1 VTPPWLPLAVGL
13 AAVLGMMTLVW
24 VASLLKRDASLVDV
38 FWGLGF
44 VVVAWIDLL
53 LCQSPDL
60 RGRIVVGLV
69 TLWGLRLSLYI
80 LWRNRGHGED
90 YRYREMREKRP
101 GTFAVWSLF
110 VVFWFQALLV
120 WGIAA
125 PLYQVQRGT
134 GSDRLGPL
142 DILALALFAV
152 GFAFEAGGDWQ
163 LARFKADPN
172 NRGQVMDRG
181 FWRYTRHPNY
191 FGDAV
196 VWWSFFCFAAATPG
210 GWWTVYAPV
219 LMTVLL
225 MRVSGVTL
233 LEKKLQETK
242 PAYRD
247 YAERTSAFIPWP
259 PRPSRERPA
268 P

>member
-1 VTPPWLPLAVGL
+1 MPPWPVPAVALASVL
-13 AAVLGMMTLVW
+13 ALMTLVW
-24 VASLLKRDASLVDV
+24 VLSLVRRDASIVDV

-44 VVVAWIDLL
+44 VLAGWVYFLTAEGHG
-53 LCQSPDL
+53 P
-60 RGRIVVGLV
+60 RGYLAIALV

-80 LWRNRGHGED
+80 LWRNRGQGED
-90 YRYREMREKRP
+90 YRYREMRERHA
-101 GTFAVWSLF
+101 GTFPVWSLVF
-110 VVFWFQALLV
+110 VFWFQGLLL
-120 WGIAA
+120 WSISMS
-125 PLYQVQRGT
+125 LYQAQHPKPGALVLL
-134 GSDRLGPL
+134 DFLGL
-142 DILALALFAV
+142 VLFVV

-163 LARFKADPN
+163 LARFKGDPA
-172 NRGQVMDRG
+172 NRGKVMDQG

-191 FGDAV
+191 FGDAA

-210 GWWTVYAPV
+210 GWWTVFSPV

-247 YAERTSAFIPWP
+247 YAERTNAFLPWF
-259 PRPSRERPA
+259 PSKPTSERSGS
-268 P
+268 